1 MDVASREGLLDWY
14 SRHARDLPWRRTR
27 DPYAVWVSEVMAQQ
41 TQIATVLP
49 YYERWME
56 RFPSVDALA
65 QADED
70 TVLALW
76 AGLGYYGRARTFLQA
91 ARLVARDGW
100 PASADAWRKLPGVG
114 RYTANAIASICLG
127 EAVPVVDGNV
137 KRVYARFCADD
148 GTGPLFERSCWDWA
162 ERVLDRERPGQMNQA
177 LMELGARVCT
187 PRQPK
192 CGECP
197 LRPSCAAYALGLPTD
212 FPAPAPKAEVVER
225 HVVFWAHF
233 WDGKWGLRR
242 AEPGEWWAGM
252 WCLPTEVLAQPL
264 AEEFSLGRFNHTVTR
279 HRLRCVVAW
288 KAAHDPDLVWFSTE
302 DLETLGIPT
311 AHGKALAITLRALT
325 DASEHDRMAV
335 GRESTA

>member
-1 MDVASREGLLDWY
+1 MDFRIREGLLDWY

-49 YYERWME
+49 YYERWLE
-56 RFPSVDALA
+56 RFPNVDALA
-65 QADED
+65 QAHED

-76 AGLGYYGRARTFLQA
+76 AGLGYYRRARTFLQA
-91 ARLVARDGW
+91 ARQVARDGW
-100 PASADAWRKLPGVG
+100 PGNAAGWRELPGVG

-127 EAVPVVDGNV
+127 EPVPVVDGNV
-137 KRVYARFCADD
+137 KRVYARFCADG
-148 GTGPLFERSCWDWA
+148 GTGPGLERSCWAWA
-162 ERVLDRERPGQMNQA
+162 ERVLDRERPGRMNQA

-197 LRPSCAAYALGLPTD
+197 LSPTCAAHALGCPTD
-212 FPAPAPKAEVVER
+212 FPVPAPKAEIVER
-225 HVVFWAHF
+225 HVVFWACVR
-233 WDGKWGLRR
+233 DGRWGLRR
-242 AEPGEWWAGM
+242 AEAGEWWAGM
-252 WCLPTEVLAQPL
+252 WCLPTEVLAEPL
-264 AEEFSLGRFNHTVTR
+264 AEEHCLGRFNHTVTR
-279 HRLRCVVAW
+279 HRLRCAVAW
-288 KAAHDPDLVWFSTE
+288 NTSGDHDLVWFSTE
-302 DLETLGIPT
+302 ELKTLGIPT
-311 AHGKALAITLRALT
+311 AHGKALVIALRALT